1 MFPHLYNPVPSLQGP
16 ILSGRTVLQDVLD
29 KNAPHHLSIA
39 QPAAHPSTPDNADSQ
54 GLACCS
60 EELHSEEDTNI
71 SMFDLEVL
79 HLRAVVL
86 FLIGHFIGRL

>member
-1 MFPHLYNPVPSLQGP
+1 MFPHLHDPVASLQGP
-16 ILSGRTVLQDVLD
+16 VLSGRTVLQDVLD

-39 QPAAHPSTPDNADSQ
+39 QAAAHPSTPDDADSQ
-54 GLACCS
+54 GLACRS

-86 FLIGHFIGRL
+86 FLI